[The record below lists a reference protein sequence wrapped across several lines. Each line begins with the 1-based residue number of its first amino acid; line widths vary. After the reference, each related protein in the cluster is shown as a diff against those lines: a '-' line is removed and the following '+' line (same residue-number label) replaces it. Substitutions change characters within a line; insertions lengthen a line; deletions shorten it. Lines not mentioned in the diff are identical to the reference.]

1 MPINPPDRALT
12 ESELKSLFTDPP
24 VRPERP
30 VPAYMFDEGADQT
43 ALPIMRA
50 LPAFV
55 TSVQAQNL
63 AGLASDFQVLAH
75 ARSLGCTL
83 IVNDKTFKK
92 HHDRLMSMEL
102 GHSGIIWLKR
112 GLAPELLV
120 SFAERMQEVSE
131 QKGVANLLYDQFLR
145 MK

>member
-1 MPINPPDRALT
+1 MPINPPDQALT

-30 VPAYMFDEGADQT
+30 VPTYMFDEGADQT
-43 ALPIMRA
+43 ALPLMRA

-63 AGLASDFQVLAH
+63 AGLASDFHVLAH

-83 IVNDKTFKK
+83 IVNDKAFKK
-92 HHDRLMSMEL
+92 HHDRLISL
-102 GHSGIIWLKR
+102 GLSHSGIIWLKR
-112 GLAPELLV
+112 GLDPEKLV
-120 SFAERMQEVSE
+120 AFAERMREVSE
-131 QKGVANLLYDQFLR
+131 NKGVANLLYDQFIR